1 MKGAAMEYREF
12 RLVISNPNNVIAKI
26 TYYNNVTG
34 DHSNKPDIT
43 DASIN
48 MDPLR
53 DLTIR
58 FFRRWLEKT
67 NIVRQRDD
75 FIVLGSHLYE
85 ILFGDPRIRQAFET
99 ELDNALKKKANPPLR
114 LVLEFKKGARDL
126 AELPWEFLYCPRNK
140 GYFLGACTDLILARH
155 TPDMYL
161 DDEMRNELKP
171 TSEQL
176 RILLV
181 ISSPQFEE
189 VPDPFDPTKKVQN
202 RLPEIRA
209 EDVRSKISSLKYA
222 TVDTLRK
229 PTKSELTRRVKQF
242 RPHVLHFIGH
252 GQNGKLALVQEKSK
266 ELADWIEDATL
277 ADCFAE
283 YQPHLVFLHACE
295 GAVSGSYE
303 LFKGL
308 ALKLMEA
315 RIPTVVAMQFEVEV
329 DEASRFAMRFYD
341 ELSLGRSI
349 DEAVQLGRTE
359 LGTGKNEAG
368 QQNYST
374 RSFGCPVVYIQ
385 NCTEEIVLVHAQ
397 EQAGQPGQQPQ
408 TQAQTPAGASDE
420 CPVCGWSL
428 SARAKFC
435 RNPDCGVELMQ
446 CKNCGNLMEK
456 EGRCIECGYRAS
468 AAGVKV
474 DLATAASVAAF
485 SSPAPEGGF
494 MKGSPEADSLRK
506 TAKAG

>member
-1 MKGAAMEYREF
+1 MEYREF

-43 DASIN
+43 DANIN
-48 MDPLR
+48 LDQLR

-58 FFRRWLEKT
+58 FFRRWLEK

-99 ELDNALKKKANPPLR
+99 ELDNSLKKKANPPLR

-161 DDEMRNELKP
+161 TDEMRDELKP

-189 VPDPFDPTKKVQN
+189 VEDRFDPSKKVSN
-202 RLPEIRA
+202 KLPEIRA
-209 EDVRSKISSLKYA
+209 EDIRSKISSLKYA
-222 TVDTLRK
+222 TVDTLRR
-229 PTKSELTRRVKQF
+229 PTKSVLTGKVKQF

-252 GQNGKLALVQEKSK
+252 GQNGRLALVQEKSK

-341 ELSLGRSI
+341 ELSQGRSI

-359 LGTGKNEAG
+359 LGTGKSEAG
-368 QQNYST
+368 QQNYSN

-397 EQAGQPGQQPQ
+397 EQAGQQQ
-408 TQAQTPAGASDE
+408 TQTQGQMPAGASDE

-446 CKNCGNLMEK
+446 CKECGNLMEK
-456 EGRCIECGYRAS
+456 NGRCIECGYRAS
-468 AAGVKV
+468 AASVSV
-474 DLATAASVAAF
+474 DMTAATSVTT
-485 SSPAPEGGF
+485 SPSPALEGGF
-494 MKGSPEADSLRK
+494 IKDSSRADSLRK